1 MFFDILLFNASS
13 DANKSLNQLTVEALG
28 EHRVHISKQGLDKRF
43 NEQAVAFIKTVFEQH
58 LACQLYTES
67 IGDGWLGH
75 FEHVRIKDG
84 TRFDIPEEFFQEL
97 PGSGGSASKAGV
109 CIQYEFDIKSGKILE
124 LKITPANRQDV
135 TDVKETKDNIEKGD
149 LIIRDLGYFVLDS
162 FSHFIKSEAY
172 LISRLHSQ
180 TNVYQ
185 EKNGKRE
192 ELNFDDI
199 YKDMSKNNLLRI
211 EKDVFVGKKTQLP
224 LRLVIELMP
233 EEVYAK
239 RMQKINKGN
248 KKKGYHTSKEYSRR
262 ARFNLFITNL
272 PSDMVPAQ
280 AISTLYKIRWQ
291 VELVF
296 KVWKS
301 TLGID
306 NTRKMKYNR
315 WLCLLYAKL
324 LVIVINWGII
334 FSHRSTFYNKYGR
347 LLSIDKCFKTLK
359 DNQAKLRKNLGK
371 GEETITQMINWI
383 TSMFLQKHWLER
395 KNKRVNFEELF
406 YVLFC
411 KSNIYVYI

>member
-13 DANKSLNQLTVEALG
+13 DANKSLNQLTVEALSG
-28 EHRVHISKQGLDKRF
+28 HRVHISKQGLDKRF

-58 LACQLYTES
+58 LANQIYTEG
-67 IGDGWLGH
+67 IDDGWLGH

-84 TRFDIPEEFFQEL
+84 TRFDVPEEFFQEL

-124 LKITPANRQDV
+124 LKITPANRPDV
-135 TDVKETKDNIEKGD
+135 TDAKETKDNIEKGD

-162 FSHFIKSEAY
+162 FSHLIKSEAY
-172 LISRLHSQ
+172 LISRLHTQ

-185 EKNGKRE
+185 QKNGKRE
-192 ELNFDDI
+192 ELNFADI
-199 YKDMSKNNLLRI
+199 YEYMSKNNLLRI
-211 EKDVFVGKKTQLP
+211 EKDVFVGKNGQLP

-262 ARFNLFITNL
+262 ARFNLFVTNI
-272 PSDMVPAQ
+272 PGDMAPAQ
-280 AISTLYKIRWQ
+280 AISTFYKIRWQ

-334 FSHRSTFYNKYGR
+334 FTHRSSFYNKYGR

-359 DNQAKLRKNLGK
+359 DNQGKLRKTLGK
-371 GEETITQMINWI
+371 GDETITQMINWI
-383 TSMFLQKHWLER
+383 TSMFSQKHWLER
-395 KNKRVNFEELF
+395 KNKNVNFEELF

-411 KSNIYVYI
+411 KSNIYAYI